1 MDPTLL
7 IHWLFTWLSLLIMAI
22 RLWGRK
28 YVRQPFNR
36 GDYLTMGAAA
46 CALIRL
52 GMIHVVL
59 TWGTNNMTAAQR
71 AHHDFTPT
79 DIYRR
84 EIGSK
89 LTITN
94 RFFYDSY
101 LWLQKLVLL
110 DLYRRLIQDLPYEKW
125 VVRAYLAF
133 FFVTYAAVQ
142 ILTFVE
148 CKPFHLYW
156 QVVPDPGSCVEA
168 QIQLIGLGVLN
179 IVTDFMLIVLPLPTI
194 IKLKA
199 PPSRKAQLIVLFTLG
214 IFIIL
219 ITIIR
224 LPINSQN
231 AASQVNRTTWA
242 STELLTAAIVVNA
255 PTLYSFWNKGRGE
268 REKAK
273 PQLQQ
278 GDSEN
283 GKMGG
288 QFALETIGGSTFS
301 GDGSK
306 KRKSTIAVLQTKDV
320 TVTEYRRSGDYIKL
334 ADERDR
340 MSQKSSQQENS

>member
-1 MDPTLL
+1 MDSTLL
-7 IHWLFTWLSLLIMAI
+7 IHWLFTWLALLIMAV

-36 GDYLTMGAAA
+36 GDYLTMAAA
-46 CALIRL
+46 TCALIRL

-71 AHHDFTPT
+71 AHHHFTPT
-79 DIYRR
+79 EIYQR

-94 RFFYDSY
+94 RVFYNSY

-125 VVRAYLAF
+125 LIRAYLAF
-133 FFVTYAAVQ
+133 FFVTYATVQ

-156 QVVPDPGSCVEA
+156 QVVPDPGPCAEA
-168 QIQLIGLGVLN
+168 QIQLIALGVLN
-179 IVTDFMLIVLPLPTI
+179 IVTDFMLIILPLPTI
-194 IKLKA
+194 FKLKA
-199 PPSRKAQLIVLFTLG
+199 PPSRKAQLVVLFTLG

-231 AASQVNRTTWA
+231 ATSQVSRTTWA

-255 PTLYSFWNKGRGE
+255 PTLYSFWNKRR
-268 REKAK
+268 REK
-273 PQLQQ
+273 PGVQVQQ

-283 GKMGG
+283 GKGAG

-306 KRKSTIAVLQTKDV
+306 KRKSTVGVLQTKDI

-334 ADERDR
+334 ADERDH
-340 MSQKSSQQENS
+340 MSQKSSQQEN